1 MYEQMTKQVPL
12 HTSDISQWY
21 KNEYQKLADIH
32 CNGEK
37 SLVRL
42 YAQDQLAYI
51 AEYARAL
58 YCLATSGLEDISK
71 YGIVTSVLNDVL
83 QNNALTKNSKIVTE
97 RSSKKSDR
105 KQKYDIVINYCK
117 ENAGNNI
124 KIQEVADLVDWSYP
138 TANNF
143 VQSRVDLF
151 VKHSRGLY
159 NMRNPDLERAEQK
172 NAKKNK

>member
-1 MYEQMTKQVPL
+1 MTKQVPL
-12 HTSDISQWY
+12 HASDISQWY

-32 CNGEK
+32 CNGDK
-37 SLVRL
+37 SLVRI
-42 YAQDQLAYI
+42 YAKDQLAYI

-71 YGIVTSVLNDVL
+71 YGILTSVLNDVL
-83 QNNALTKNSKIVTE
+83 QNNALTKNSKIATE

-105 KQKYDIVINYCK
+105 KKKYDVVVAHCK
-117 ENAGNNI
+117 ENAGKQI
-124 KIQEVADLVDWSYP
+124 KVQELARLVEWSYP

-143 VQSRVDLF
+143 IQSRVDLF

-159 NMRNPDLERAEQK
+159 TMRNPDLERAEEK
-172 NAKKNK
+172 SAKKN